1 MLKGAKKAPF
11 SLFFSIGIGF
21 ELYDKKNKNMNR
33 TTFYSPLEMMERI
46 FQNTNPVVQS
56 RNYFVDE
63 KDGELLLEI
72 PVPGFTQKDIS
83 VEVEGNYLV
92 IKGEDNESYWTDDFT
107 KKFKLPVDVDSDSI
121 KAKIKE
127 GVLAISLQKKKES
140 LPKKIK
146 IS

>member
-1 MLKGAKKAPF
+1 
-11 SLFFSIGIGF
+11 
-21 ELYDKKNKNMNR
+21 MNG

-46 FQNTNPVVQS
+46 FQNTNPIVQS
-56 RNYFVDE
+56 RNYFIDE
-63 KDGELLLEI
+63 KDGNLFLEI
-72 PVPGFTQKDIS
+72 PVPGFTLNDIS
-83 VEVEGNYLV
+83 VEVEGNHLV

-107 KKFKLPVDVDSDSI
+107 KKFNLPAYIDSNSI

-127 GVLAISLQKKKES
+127 GVLSISLQKKKES

>member
-1 MLKGAKKAPF
+1 
-11 SLFFSIGIGF
+11 
-21 ELYDKKNKNMNR
+21 MNR

>member
-1 MLKGAKKAPF
+1 MLKKTKIM
-11 SLFFSIGIGF
+11 S
-21 ELYDKKNKNMNR
+21 R

-83 VEVEGNYLV
+83 VEVEGNHLV
-92 IKGEDNESYWTDDFT
+92 IKGEDNESYWTDEFT
-107 KKFKLPVDVDSDSI
+107 KKFKLPADIDSDSI

-127 GVLAISLQKKKES
+127 GVLSISLQKKKES